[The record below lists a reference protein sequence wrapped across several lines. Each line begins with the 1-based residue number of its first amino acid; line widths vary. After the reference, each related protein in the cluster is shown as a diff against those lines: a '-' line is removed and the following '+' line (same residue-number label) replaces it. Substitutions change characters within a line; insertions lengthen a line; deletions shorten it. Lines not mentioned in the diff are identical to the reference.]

1 MAEDK
6 VKLSL
11 RGVDYSI
18 GIVLAQ
24 RILSS
29 PNNLRD
35 PQGYK
40 LNDDKYTLNNGQLI
54 KRKSNKGNSS
64 KSTTQ
69 GSDTEG

>member
-11 RGVDYSI
+11 RGVNYDF
-18 GIVLAQ
+18 GIVHAQ
-24 RILSS
+24 AILSS
-29 PNNLRD
+29 PNNKGSH
-35 PQGYK
+35 PYK
-40 LNDDKYTLNNGQLI
+40 LNDDKYTLKNGQLI